1 MTKGHAL
8 RLPIAR
14 FAAHEDDLAQPSA
27 EPPPADTGWEPATL
41 DPERQVQARRYARQK
56 QALMLVNLG
65 ISAVLVAVVL
75 VSGLSFGLRDALTD
89 VLGTSAAWAP
99 VAGWQ
104 PALVAAYFA
113 ALFFAVLVVDLPL
126 SYYSGHVL
134 PRRYGLS
141 TQTAGGWALDLVKGL
156 GLSLVFELVAVEFIY
171 WLLAVSPL
179 AWWLWAG
186 VAVLFVTVI
195 LSNLAPVLLLPLFYK
210 LTPLPEGDVR
220 QRALDLAARARTRVR
235 GVYTLHLST
244 KTTAANAAVMGL
256 GNTRR
261 IVVGDTLLDR
271 YTPDEIEVVVAHEL
285 GHQVHRDIPKL
296 IAVNTIVTLGGLYL
310 ANVVLHAVVAAV
322 PQYHGLSDVAT
333 MPLVGAV
340 LGVFSLV
347 MLPIINGFSRYVE
360 READR
365 YALQL
370 TGKVDAFTSAMTR
383 MANQNLAELQPSP
396 IVEFL
401 LYDHPSVG
409 QRLAFARRWM
419 ERPKP

>member
-1 MTKGHAL
+1 MARGTVL
-8 RLPIAR
+8 RVPSMW
-14 FAAHEDDLAQPSA
+14 FAAQEDDVAGQST
-27 EPPPADTGWEPATL
+27 EPPPVNAGLEPATL
-41 DPERQVQARRYARQK
+41 DPERQAQARRYARQK

-65 ISAVLVAVVL
+65 ISAVLIAVVL
-75 VSGLSFGLRDALTD
+75 LSGLSFALRDALAAA
-89 VLGTSAAWAP
+89 LGGLAAWAP

-113 ALFFAVLVVDLPL
+113 ALFFGILVVDLPL

-141 TQTAGGWALDLVKGL
+141 TQKVSGWALDLVKGL
-156 GLSLVFELVAVEFIY
+156 GLSLVFELVAVEFVY

-186 VAVLFVTVI
+186 VAVLCVTVL

-220 QRALDLAARARTRVR
+220 QRALDLADRARTRVR
-235 GVYTLHLST
+235 GVYTMHLSA

-271 YTPDEIEVVVAHEL
+271 YTTDEIEVVLAHEL

-310 ANVVLHAVVAAV
+310 ANVALHAVVATV

-340 LGVFSLV
+340 LGVFSLL

-360 READR
+360 SEADR

-383 MANQNLAELQPSP
+383 LANQNLAELQPSP
-396 IVEFL
+396 VVEFL

-409 QRLAFARRWM
+409 QRLAFARRWA
-419 ERPKP
+419 EQPKP

>member
-1 MTKGHAL
+1 MLQIRPT
-8 RLPIAR
+8 RLPRAR
-14 FAAHEDDLAQPSA
+14 FAAQEDEAL
-27 EPPPADTGWEPATL
+27 EPLPASSGLEPATL
-41 DPERQVQARRYARQK
+41 DLERQAQARRYARQK
-56 QALMLVNLG
+56 QALMLINLG
-65 ISAVLVAVVL
+65 ISAILVAVVL
-75 VSGLSFGLRDALTD
+75 LSGLSFALRDALATA
-89 VLGTSAAWAP
+89 LGGLAAWAP

-113 ALFFAVLVVDLPL
+113 ALFFGILVVDLPL

-141 TQTAGGWALDLVKGL
+141 TQTASGWALDLVKGL

-210 LTPLPEGDVR
+210 LTPLPDGDVR
-220 QRALDLAARARTRVR
+220 QRALDLADRARTRVR
-235 GVYTLHLST
+235 GVYTMHLSA

-271 YTPDEIEVVVAHEL
+271 YTPDEIEVVLAHEL

-322 PQYHGLSDVAT
+322 SQYHGLSDVAT

-340 LGVFSLV
+340 LGVFSLL

-383 MANQNLAELQPSP
+383 
-396 IVEFL
+396 
-401 LYDHPSVG
+401 
-409 QRLAFARRWM
+409 
-419 ERPKP
+419 KPPASKSGVNRSSDR